1 MRANKDPNIIIKETD
16 SKFYH
21 VEFTKIV
28 PDGNSKR
35 TKDLKTIQLYDRKSF
50 KRTFSD
56 KDSAVNRLGIA
67 CTGFDEVRIVHD
79 PVLQEELEHKA
90 EQERIEK
97 EKAEAEKKTQDDR
110 KTVVT
115 KKTTGRKKSE

>member
-1 MRANKDPNIIIKETD
+1 MPMRANKDPNITIKETD

-90 EQERIEK
+90 EKER
-97 EKAEAEKKTQDDR
+97 TDPLFPHR
-110 KTVVT
+110 K
-115 KKTTGRKKSE
+115 